1 MSEEILRAMMELFA
15 LIVKHDGGM
24 LQSELD
30 FVSAFLTKQL
40 PHQSA
45 DEFMRLFLE
54 NAGPLQTKDKKPVSV
69 STSVKDSVKILN
81 NCNKINKTLSQE
93 QRVIVLMRCFEL
105 IDSNKQYTPQRMNII
120 NTIAEV
126 FRISSS
132 EFNSIMQFVREDDR
146 AGFTDPSMIIID
158 TGSAAYDKPGSECFI
173 VFLKVA
179 SVNLYF
185 MKCFCKG
192 NPLINGLP
200 LVCRRIYLFAP
211 GSYVHAPPAPNIY
224 YSDVISAFSAGEDI
238 HRLSFVADNISY
250 SFPDRTPA
258 ITNVSFAAGEG
269 MLIGIMGASGSGK
282 TTLLNLL
289 TGLLKPESGEIRIN
303 SIPIHTDDKRLGG
316 VIGYVPQDDLLIEE
330 LTVFEN
336 LFYAASL
343 CFAGKK
349 REELTAVVNKTL
361 QSLGLYAKKD
371 YRVGSPLNKVI
382 SGGQRKRLN
391 IALELIREP
400 SVLFL
405 DEPTSGLSSAD
416 SENVMDL
423 LHELTVRGKLVITV
437 IHQPSSDIFKGFDK
451 VLILDMM
458 GHLVFYGNPLDAVV
472 HFKTLESHVN
482 SGVAECASC
491 GTVNPET
498 MFNILETKVV
508 DEFGKFTD
516 RRKVSPAEW
525 AEAYRKTLPE
535 SLPKEETVAP
545 WSSLQKPGWFR
556 QTFIYLL
563 RDLKSKIANRQY
575 LLLTLLEGPVLGLIL
590 SYIIR
595 YIADP
600 TSDIYL
606 FRENENIP
614 IYIFMSIIVA
624 LFLGLTISA
633 EEIFRD
639 RKLLRREHFLQ
650 LNRGSYLVSKVLIL
664 AFISALQTVMFLAV
678 ANPILGIRGLFLYY
692 WIALFTTALV
702 ANMTG
707 LNISSALNSAIAI
720 YIVIP
725 LLMIPMMVLSGALF
739 PFDKL
744 NRSLARADRVPAI
757 ADLMPTRWT
766 YEALMVKQF
775 TGNEYGRRVYPL
787 KQQISVSDFNTI
799 YRIPR
804 VQESLAT
811 LTGIKESASITK
823 EQIKEMRLLRNETA
837 TIGAAGVIKPFS
849 GTDSITPDLFTPQLA
864 DRLTS
869 WLASADRE
877 YRRLSN
883 LADMNLDNYI
893 NSNKVALDLL
903 YNNYHNDK
911 LEDIVRKVYEKNKML
926 EFNDRLIQ
934 NVDLIYFEPA
944 ETGLL
949 NFRTH
954 FMAPVKRFMGL
965 RIDTFRFN
973 ILLVLSTV
981 IILYVML
988 YTDILKRIIISF
1000 EASERKK
1007 RNRNRAKLFSL
1018 NLK

>member
-15 LIVKHDGGM
+15 LIVKQDGGM
-24 LQSELD
+24 LQSERD
-30 FVSAFLTKQL
+30 YVSAFLTKQL

-45 DEFMRLFLE
+45 DVFMQLFLE
-54 NAGPLQTKDKKPVSV
+54 GAGPLQEKGNKSAAETF
-69 STSVKDSVKILN
+69 SVKDSIRILN
-81 NCNKINKTLSQE
+81 ICRKINITLSQE

-105 IDSNKQYTPQRMNII
+105 IDSDKQYTSQRMNII

-126 FRISSS
+126 FRISTS

-146 AGFTDPSMIIID
+146 AGFTDASMIIRD
-158 TGSAAYDKPGSECFI
+158 TGNLTDGEPCSGSFI

-185 MKCFCKG
+185 LKCFCNG
-192 NPLINGLP
+192 TTLLNGLP
-200 LVCRRIYLFAP
+200 LVCSRIYLFAP
-211 GSYVHAPPAPNIY
+211 GSSVQAPPSPSIY
-224 YSDVISAFSAGEDI
+224 YSDIVSAFAAGKDI
-238 HRLSFVADNISY
+238 HKLSFVAENV
-250 SFPDRTPA
+250 SFSFHDGTPA
-258 ITNVSFAAGEG
+258 VTNVSFAASEG

-289 TGLLKPESGEIRIN
+289 TGLAKPESGEVRIN
-303 SIPIHTDDKRLGG
+303 SIPIHSDDKRLDG

-336 LFYAASL
+336 LYYAASL
-343 CFAGKK
+343 SFAGKK
-349 REELTAVVNKTL
+349 HEELEETVNRIL
-361 QSLGLYAKKD
+361 QSLGLFAKRD

-400 SVLFL
+400 AVLFL

-423 LHELTVRGKLVITV
+423 LHDLTGRGELVITV

-458 GHLVFYGNPLDAVV
+458 GHLVFYGNPLDAIV
-472 HFKTLESHVN
+472 HFKTLEVHIN
-482 SGVAECASC
+482 SSIAECPSC
-491 GTVNPET
+491 GTVNPESL
-498 MFNILETKVV
+498 FNILETRVV
-508 DEFGKFTD
+508 DEFGKYTD
-516 RRKVSPAEW
+516 KRKVSPAEW
-525 AEAYRKTLPE
+525 ALAYRKTASETLPH
-535 SLPKEETVAP
+535 EETGAP
-545 WSSLQKPGWFR
+545 WSSLSKPGWLR
-556 QTFIYLL
+556 QTLIYLL

-600 TSDIYL
+600 SSDVYI

-633 EEIFRD
+633 EEIFHD
-639 RKLLRREHFLQ
+639 RRLLRREHFLH
-650 LNRGSYLVSKVLIL
+650 LYRSSYLVSKILIL
-664 AFISALQTVMFLAV
+664 AFISALQAFLFLAV
-678 ANPILGIRGLFLYY
+678 ANPILGIRGMFLYY
-692 WIALFTTALV
+692 WITLFTTAFV
-702 ANMTG
+702 ANMIG

-725 LLMIPMMVLSGALF
+725 LLMIPMMVLSGAMF

-744 NRSLARADRVPAI
+744 NRSLARADRVPLI

-775 TGNEYGRRVYPL
+775 TGNEYGQRVYPL
-787 KQQISVSDFNTI
+787 KQQVSVSDFNTI

-804 VQESLAT
+804 INEALAGLSLSAGEGT
-811 LTGIKESASITK
+811 LTD
-823 EQIKEMRLLRNETA
+823 EQINEMRLLRNEISTL
-837 TIGAAGVIKPFS
+837 GASGIIEPFS
-849 GTDSITPDLFTPQLA
+849 GPDSITPDLFTLPLA
-864 DRLTS
+864 ARLTS
-869 WLASADRE
+869 WLDRADRE

-883 LADMNLDNYI
+883 LADISLDNYI
-893 NSNKVALDLL
+893 SSNKEALDLL

-926 EFNDRLIQ
+926 EFKDRLIQ
-934 NVDLIYFEPA
+934 NVDLIYLEPA
-944 ETGLL
+944 AAGPF

-973 ILLVLSTV
+973 ILLVLSSV
-981 IILYVML
+981 IVLYIML
-988 YTDILKRIIISF
+988 YTELLKRIVLFF
-1000 EASERKK
+1000 ESSGRKK
-1007 RNRNRAKLFSL
+1007 RNLNRT
-1018 NLK
+1018 

>member
-15 LIVKHDGGM
+15 LIVKQDGGM
-24 LQSELD
+24 LQSERD

-45 DEFMRLFLE
+45 DEFMRLFLKD
-54 NAGPLQTKDKKPVSV
+54 AGPLQEKGKK
-69 STSVKDSVKILN
+69 TTAGTASVKDSIRILN
-81 NCNKINKTLSQE
+81 NCKNINKTLSQE

-105 IDSNKQYTPQRMNII
+105 IDSDKQYTPQRMNII

-126 FRISSS
+126 FRISTA

-146 AGFTDPSMIIID
+146 AGLKDQSMIVIE
-158 TGSAAYDKPGSECFI
+158 TGYATENVTGAGSFI

-185 MKCFCKG
+185 LKSFCDG
-192 NPLINGLP
+192 TTLLNGLP
-200 LVCRRIYLFAP
+200 LVCRRVYLFAP
-211 GSYVHAPPAPNIY
+211 GSSVQAPLAPSIY
-224 YSDVISAFSAGEDI
+224 YSDIGAAFASGKDI
-238 HRLSFVADNISY
+238 HKLSFLADRLSY
-250 SFPDRTPA
+250 SFPDGTPA
-258 ITNVSFAAGEG
+258 ITNVGFAASEG

-289 TGLLKPESGEIRIN
+289 TGLSKPEEGEVRIN
-303 SIPIHTDDKRLGG
+303 SIPIHSGDKRLDG
-316 VIGYVPQDDLLIEE
+316 VIGYVPQDDLLIED

-336 LFYAASL
+336 LYYAASF
-343 CFAGKK
+343 CFAGKT
-349 REELTAVVNKTL
+349 REELTTLVNRVL
-361 QSLGLYAKKD
+361 QSLGLYGKRD
-371 YRVGSPLNKVI
+371 YRVGSPLSKVI

-423 LHELTVRGKLVITV
+423 LHELTGRGELVITV

-472 HFKTLESHVN
+472 HFKTLESQIN
-482 SGVAECASC
+482 SSVAECPSC

-498 MFNILETKVV
+498 LFNILESRVV
-508 DEFGKFTD
+508 DEFGKYTD
-516 RRKVSPAEW
+516 QRKVSPAEW
-525 AEAYRKTLPE
+525 AEAYRKTLPQAQAR
-535 SLPKEETVAP
+535 EETREP
-545 WSSLQKPGWFR
+545 WSSLRKPRWLK
-556 QTFIYLL
+556 QTWIYIL

-575 LLLTLLEGPVLGLIL
+575 LLLTLLEGPFLGLIL

-600 TSDIYL
+600 SSDIYL

-614 IYIFMSIIVA
+614 VFIFMSIIVA

-633 EEIFRD
+633 EEIFHD
-639 RKLLRREHFLQ
+639 RRLLRREHFLH
-650 LNRGSYLVSKVLIL
+650 LNRSSYLISKILIL
-664 AFISALQTVMFLAV
+664 AFISALQTFLFLSV

-692 WIALFTTALV
+692 WLTLFITAFV
-702 ANMTG
+702 ANMIG

-725 LLMIPMMVLSGALF
+725 LLMIPMMVLSGAMF

-744 NRSLARADRVPAI
+744 NRKLARSDRVPLI

-787 KQQISVSDFNTI
+787 KQQMSISDFNTI

-804 VQESLAT
+804 INEALAGLSLREGAGK
-811 LTGIKESASITK
+811 LTD
-823 EQIKEMRLLRNETA
+823 EQVKEMHLLRNEISA
-837 TIGAAGVIKPFS
+837 MGASGIIEPFS
-849 GTDSITPDLFTPQLA
+849 GTDSIKPSLFNKHLS
-864 DRLTS
+864 DRLAT
-869 WLASADRE
+869 WLNLADRE
-877 YRRLSN
+877 YRKRSN
-883 LADMNLDNYI
+883 LADMSLDNYVS
-893 NSNKVALDLL
+893 SNKVALDLL

-926 EFNDRLIQ
+926 EFRNRLIQ
-934 NVDLIYFEPA
+934 NVDLIYLEPA
-944 ETGLL
+944 AAGPLD
-949 NFRTH
+949 FRTH

-965 RIDTFRFN
+965 RIDSFRFN
-973 ILLVLSTV
+973 ILLVLSSV
-981 IILYVML
+981 IILYIML
-988 YTDILKRIIISF
+988 YTEVLKRIIMFF
-1000 EASERKK
+1000 ETPGRKK
-1007 RNRNRAKLFSL
+1007 RKANRT
-1018 NLK
+1018 

>member
-15 LIVKHDGGM
+15 LIVKQDGGM
-24 LQSELD
+24 LQSERD

-45 DEFMRLFLE
+45 DEFMHLFLE
-54 NAGPLQTKDKKPVSV
+54 NAGPLRQKGKKPMSG
-69 STSVKDSVKILN
+69 SASVKDSVRILN

-105 IDSNKQYTPQRMNII
+105 IDSGRQYTPQRMNII

-126 FRISSS
+126 FRISTS

-146 AGFTDPSMIIID
+146 AGFSDQSMIVID
-158 TGSAAYDKPGSECFI
+158 TGRVAYNKPGPESFI

-185 MKCFCKG
+185 MKCFCDG
-192 NPLINGLP
+192 NTLLNGLP
-200 LVCRRIYLFAP
+200 LVCRRVYLFAP
-211 GSYVHAPPAPNIY
+211 GSSVQAPPAPSIY
-224 YSDVISAFSAGEDI
+224 YSDIISAFAAGKDI
-238 HRLSFVADNISY
+238 HRLSFVAEKISY

-258 ITNVSFAAGEG
+258 ITDVSFAAGEG

-289 TGLLKPESGEIRIN
+289 TGLVKPESGEIRIN
-303 SIPIHTDDKRLGG
+303 SIPIYTNDKRLDG
-316 VIGYVPQDDLLIEE
+316 VIGYVPQDDILIED

-343 CFAGKK
+343 CFAGRK
-349 REELTAVVNKTL
+349 REELTADVNKTL
-361 QSLGLYAKKD
+361 QSLGLYEKKD

-458 GHLVFYGNPLDAVV
+458 GHLVFYGNPLEAIV
-472 HFKTLESHVN
+472 HFKTLESHIN
-482 SGVAECASC
+482 CGVAECASC

-498 MFNILETKVV
+498 LFNILETKVV
-508 DEFGKFTD
+508 DEYGNYTD

-535 SLPKEETVAP
+535 SPPEEETAAP
-545 WSSLQKPGWFR
+545 WSGLQKPGWFR

-600 TSDIYL
+600 SSDIYL

-614 IYIFMSIIVA
+614 IYIFMGIIVA

-633 EEIFRD
+633 EEIFHD
-639 RKLLRREHFLQ
+639 RRLLRREHFLQ
-650 LNRGSYLVSKVLIL
+650 LNRSSYLVSKILIL
-664 AFISALQTVMFLAV
+664 AFISALQTFMFLAV
-678 ANPILGIRGLFLYY
+678 ANTILGIRGLFLYY

-702 ANMTG
+702 ANMIG

-725 LLMIPMMVLSGALF
+725 LLMIPMMVLSGAMF

-744 NRSLARADRVPAI
+744 NRSLARADRVPVI

-787 KQQISVSDFNTI
+787 KQQLSVSDFNTI

-804 VQESLAT
+804 VQEALAT
-811 LTGIKESASITK
+811 LTAVQGSASITA
-823 EQIKEMRLLRNETA
+823 EQAKEMRLLRNETA
-837 TIGAAGVIKPFS
+837 TIGAAGIIKPFS

-864 DRLTS
+864 ARLTS

-893 NSNKVALDLL
+893 SSNKMALDLL

-944 ETGLL
+944 EAGPL

-965 RIDTFRFN
+965 RVDTFRFN
-973 ILLVLSTV
+973 ILLVFSM
-981 IILYVML
+981 IIVLYVTL
-988 YTDILKRIIISF
+988 YTELLKRIIMSF
-1000 EASERKK
+1000 ETSGRKK
-1007 RNRNRAKLFSL
+1007 RNLNRN
-1018 NLK
+1018 